1 MHSSAVKRNFTLG
14 RRRWPGCNGGSS
26 AFTAGC
32 SHASVHPSALRW
44 VAGCVLNTVNRHQQ
58 FPQIFN
64 YWVDPWAPLPREC
77 TQSQSL
83 LNVGKITRRKRQYNI
98 HQTKGEL
105 LRNSCWD
112 TNYITKIYYMER
124 EPTNSLVWVTT
135 HQTQAGSSLA
145 SFALTWQP
153 TASTA
158 QAQLDTSQLLCC
170 SSARGLAVFAC
181 S

>member
-1 MHSSAVKRNFTLG
+1 
-14 RRRWPGCNGGSS
+14 
-26 AFTAGC
+26 
-32 SHASVHPSALRW
+32 
-44 VAGCVLNTVNRHQQ
+44 
-58 FPQIFN
+58 
-64 YWVDPWAPLPREC
+64 
-77 TQSQSL
+77 
-83 LNVGKITRRKRQYNI
+83 
-98 HQTKGEL
+98 
-105 LRNSCWD
+105 
-112 TNYITKIYYMER
+112 MER